1 MGSSEKHD
9 VGTVSRSPMSKG
21 SNARVHASTSVSV
34 SVVMSSM
41 SVIVSMLLIFMSW
54 SVLCCCQCLCV
65 EVVMLVTAVL
75 SFEDPKAGCFAVK
88 LRIALFDGLSAS
100 VDIGLD
106 VVGTVATRWPA
117 AAIWL

>member
-1 MGSSEKHD
+1 MGSNEKHD

-34 SVVMSSM
+34 SVVVVRM
-41 SVIVSMLLIFMSW
+41 SVIVSVVCIFMPM
-54 SVLCCCQCLCV
+54 SVLSCCQCLRV
-65 EVVMLVTAVL
+65 EVVILVTAVL
-75 SFEDPKAGCFAVK
+75 GFTDPKAGCFAVK
-88 LRIALFDGLSAS
+88 LRIALFDGLSVS
-100 VDIGLD
+100 VDIGID